1 MLDTMFCPK
10 QLRSKL
16 AEARAQGAK
25 RVRRITRPTLT
36 VGLLLMA
43 AASVMPVAM
52 LRAGSRLTESS
63 LWVSMSLI
71 TVAAYLL
78 ILAVTPLQ
86 PRAVSRVAALLSVL
100 VLVPVFYLVNTFV
113 PAHLR
118 NARADCAAY
127 ADPRTR
133 CRVELVLLI
142 LRALCV
148 PVNGAASAHL
158 LWRLRRKA
166 SVFQRV
172 DAIWVAFSASWFL
185 PGLSAVIAFTT
196 GTYIS
201 DLAVEFQSEASGV
214 TMLFFS
220 LLGMSKGVRRR
231 AHGWLA
237 SIGGETSAA
246 VTIST
251 MFAGGGLRADEDMLA
266 RTHAT
271 LCSVSAAH
279 VTLAAFCSSE
289 SADELFDATSPA
301 RLGEIDA
308 FISHR
313 CAARRALPPLLSVP
327 SAFWHAVPARMPSA
341 ACVCRAKR
349 ARSTHARL
357 SSRSWWDD
365 PSERF
370 AAFQAWRAEFKREH
384 KREATVWLDK
394 YCMQSDDAAR
404 SLPCLPLY
412 VSGCRNLVLLRGP
425 TLLGRMWCLI
435 EACRAAR
442 PSALHARARVLSVPP
457 CPPLMPPPPPRGR
470 DALFHHAPLGRPVA
484 PRAAAQLFIF
494 LTMRDGLDEIVVIP
508 FGNAPSLDGV
518 DATPEDASPFDVF
531 TTRADGCFDARR
543 ASCTYE
549 ADSTFL
555 AAVMDAFPGG
565 IHRFN
570 RELLA
575 ALARGEERWEARRSA
590 VRPSIR
596 GARVRPQA
604 LAPAHSMAASER
616 GAVAR
621 LPQAPSPRP
630 S

>member
-308 FISHR
+308 FISH
-313 CAARRALPPLLSVP
+313 
-327 SAFWHAVPARMPSA
+327 
-341 ACVCRAKR
+341 
-349 ARSTHARL
+349 
-357 SSRSWWDD
+357 SWWDD

-435 EACRAAR
+435 E
-442 PSALHARARVLSVPP
+442 
-457 CPPLMPPPPPRGR
+457 
-470 DALFHHAPLGRPVA
+470 
-484 PRAAAQLFIF
+484 LFIF

-590 VRPSIR
+590 VRLSVR
-596 GARVRPQA
+596 SARVLPNA
-604 LAPAHSMAASER
+604 LRASSAPASPSARACAGRARVADANKNLPAAVLLSPAWDFLR
-616 GAVAR
+616 SPAV
-621 LPQAPSPRP
+621 LTGGGSAPVLQCGRQI
-630 S
+630 

>member
-1 MLDTMFCPK
+1 MFREKSYVRGGNMLDNTFSPE

-36 VGLLLMA
+36 AGLLLMA
-43 AASVMPVAM
+43 SAVVTSSVTSMREGAAPVPGVGSV
-52 LRAGSRLTESS
+52 TIS
-63 LWVSMSLI
+63 LN
-71 TVAAYLL
+71 TVAAYLI

-201 DLAVEFQSEASGV
+201 DLAVQFQSEASGV

-349 ARSTHARL
+349 ARSTHARTPTAVAARVFAQL
-357 SSRSWWDD
+357 VGRSVRALCRVPGVARRVQARAQARGDGLAGQVLHA
-365 PSERF
+365 ERRRGAL
-370 AAFQAWRAEFKREH
+370 AAVPAALRERLPQPRAAPR
-384 KREATVWLDK
+384 A
-394 YCMQSDDAAR
+394 DAAR
-404 SLPCLPLY
+404 PDVVPD
-412 VSGCRNLVLLRGP
+412 RGVP
-425 TLLGRMWCLI
+425 RS
-435 EACRAAR
+435 APFRAAR
-442 PSALHARARVLSVPP
+442 ARARPERATVPAA
-457 CPPLMPPPPPRGR
+457 
-470 DALFHHAPLGRPVA
+470 D
-484 PRAAAQLFIF
+484 AAA
-494 LTMRDGLDEIVVIP
+494 
-508 FGNAPSLDGV
+508 
-518 DATPEDASPFDVF
+518 
-531 TTRADGCFDARR
+531 
-543 ASCTYE
+543 
-549 ADSTFL
+549 
-555 AAVMDAFPGG
+555 AAAWP
-565 IHRFN
+565 
-570 RELLA
+570 
-575 ALARGEERWEARRSA
+575 
-590 VRPSIR
+590 
-596 GARVRPQA
+596 
-604 LAPAHSMAASER
+604 
-616 GAVAR
+616 
-621 LPQAPSPRP
+621 
-630 S
+630 